1 MVERETIVERQGSSP
16 VLAAIGGIVV
26 LLLVIGLVWFLFFN
40 NGEGGSGSV
49 DVDVPEVSVD
59 VTPDGA

>member
-1 MVERETIVERQGSSP
+1 MVERETVIERRGSSP

-26 LLLVIGLVWFLFFN
+26 LLLVVGLVWFLFG
-40 NGEGGSGSV
+40 NGDGGSGTV